1 MDGTCESLRWEYTS
15 SSSWDGGRAVSFIRC
30 ILPVHASKLVAR
42 PGIPAAKIPRFIL
55 AIAFIALFSPAEA
68 HDWYAGIRNPQTG
81 WGCCGGQDC
90 HPIDVGRVEETAT
103 EFIVDGKWHFIKD
116 EAMPAQDGQY
126 HACIWGGKPR
136 CFFYPMN
143 V

>member
-1 MDGTCESLRWEYTS
+1 MDGTCESVGWEYTS
-15 SSSWDGGRAVSFIRC
+15 LILKGRGRAVSIIRC

-42 PGIPAAKIPRFIL
+42 PGKPAAKFLRLFL
-55 AIAFIALFSPAEA
+55 AFAFIALFSPAEA

-81 WGCCGGQDC
+81 WGCCGGHDC
-90 HPIDVGRVEETAT
+90 HPIDVSRVEETKD

-116 EAMPAQDGQY
+116 EAMPAQDGQF

>member
-1 MDGTCESLRWEYTS
+1 MRQLPRGNATTTNRGSEGFGPVDVCS
-15 SSSWDGGRAVSFIRC
+15 VSRS
-30 ILPVHASKLVAR
+30 V
-42 PGIPAAKIPRFIL
+42 
-55 AIAFIALFSPAEA
+55 
-68 HDWYAGIRNPQTG
+68 
-81 WGCCGGQDC
+81 
-90 HPIDVGRVEETAT
+90 DVGRVEETAT

-126 HACIWGGKPR
+126 HAWIWGGKPR

>member
-1 MDGTCESLRWEYTS
+1 MHGTISP
-15 SSSWDGGRAVSFIRC
+15 
-30 ILPVHASKLVAR
+30 LPVLMSKLVTR
-42 PGIPAAKIPRFIL
+42 PGPRATKIHRFIFAL
-55 AIAFIALFSPAEA
+55 AFAALLGPAEA
-68 HDWYAGIRNPQTG
+68 HDWYSGIRNPATG
-81 WGCCGGQDC
+81 VGCCGGRDC
-90 HPIDVGRVEETAT
+90 MPIDISRVIETRDH
-103 EFIVDGKWHFIKD
+103 FIVDGKWRFNKD

>member
-1 MDGTCESLRWEYTS
+1 MSVNRFL
-15 SSSWDGGRAVSFIRC
+15 
-30 ILPVHASKLVAR
+30 LPVLARKLVAR
-42 PGIPAAKIPRFIL
+42 PGKSARKIHRML
-55 AIAFIALFSPAEA
+55 LGIAFLALLSPAEA
-68 HDWYAGIRNPQTG
+68 HDWYSGIRNPQTG
-81 WGCCGGQDC
+81 WGCCGGADC
-90 HPIDVGRVEETAT
+90 HAIDVGRVEETADA
-103 EFIVDGKWHFIKD
+103 FIVDGKWRFDKD